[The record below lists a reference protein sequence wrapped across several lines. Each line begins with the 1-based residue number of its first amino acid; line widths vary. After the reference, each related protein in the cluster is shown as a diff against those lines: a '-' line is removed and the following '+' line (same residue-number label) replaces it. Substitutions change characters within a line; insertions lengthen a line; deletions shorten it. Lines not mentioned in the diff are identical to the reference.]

1 VSKQNTRRVLFFT
14 DIHGPY
20 HHIDMFDFLDAVKQ
34 KYRPT
39 YVVCGGDEGDNH
51 ALSLHDSDPD
61 LDSAGAELRKLQA
74 VMSDLAMMFPRLDI
88 CESNHGSLVYR
99 RAKKNGIP
107 AHYIK
112 PYIDILFPVNPP
124 EWIWAENFRAVLPN
138 GHTVEFIHQTA
149 GHLLNAAAHKRC
161 CLVTGHQHARFEIV
175 YGASTAALY
184 WQMIGGSLV
193 DNSAL
198 AFAYGKQFPK
208 KPIVGCSL
216 ILNSIPVLQPMLLN
230 SEGRW
235 VGKL

>member
-1 VSKQNTRRVLFFT
+1 MFFT
-14 DIHGPY
+14 DPHGPY
-20 HHIDMFDFLDAVKQ
+20 HHQDMFDFLSAVNK
-34 KYRPT
+34 KYKPT

-61 LDSAGAELRKLQA
+61 LDSAGAELLKLQA
-74 VMSDLAMMFPRLDI
+74 VMADLAVMYPKLDI

-112 PYIDILFPVNPP
+112 SYRDILFPVNPP
-124 EWIWAENFRAVLPN
+124 EWTWAEHFRCALPN
-138 GHTVEFIHQTA
+138 GQPVEFIHQTA

-161 CLVTGHQHARFEIV
+161 NLVTGHLHGRFELV

-184 WQMIGGSLV
+184 WQMVGGSLV
-193 DNSAL
+193 DNDAL

-208 KPIVGCSL
+208 KPIIGCSL
-216 ILNSIPVLQPMLLN
+216 ILNSIPMLQPMLLN
-230 SEGRW
+230 KGGRW